1 MKPRALVGP
10 VVVAAWVI
18 AGGWVAVA
26 AAVLASNRG
35 LVALT
40 IAAASLLLAVGT
52 AWVGFGMLVRVSAA
66 GVLVGRRLVPWN
78 EVDGLAIRRGGGPIP
93 LQVPVLAR
101 RRGRALVEVEL
112 DGLARV
118 GDPARAARAVLPI
131 AEQGQVEV
139 AFLGHPASAAA
150 ARRASN

>member
-18 AGGWVAVA
+18 AGGWVAIAVA
-26 AAVLASNRG
+26 ILVSNRS
-35 LVALT
+35 LVALA
-40 IAAASLLLAVGT
+40 ISAVSLLLGLGT
-52 AWVGFGMLVRVSAA
+52 AWVGFGMLVRVSAV
-66 GVLVGRRLVPWN
+66 GVLVGRRLVPWA

-93 LQVPVLAR
+93 LQIPILAR

-118 GDPARAARAVLPI
+118 GDPARAARAVMPI
-131 AEQGQVEV
+131 AQRGQVEV
-139 AFLGHPASAAA
+139 AFLGYPASASA